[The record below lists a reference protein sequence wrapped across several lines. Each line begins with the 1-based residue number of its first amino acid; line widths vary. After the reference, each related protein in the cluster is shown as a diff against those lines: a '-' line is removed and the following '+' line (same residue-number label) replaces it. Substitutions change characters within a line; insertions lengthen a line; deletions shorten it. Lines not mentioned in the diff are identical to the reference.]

1 MYKRQHIVSIEE
13 QTLSGGFGSIVLEGL
28 SDNGVQTPVLRVGL
42 PDKYFFENGSRD
54 YHLDNNG
61 LSVDSIYDKI
71 EAFVNE

>member
-1 MYKRQHIVSIEE
+1 M
-13 QTLSGGFGSIVLEGL
+13 LEGL
-28 SDNGVQTPVLRVGL
+28 SDNHVQTPVLRIGL

>member
-1 MYKRQHIVSIEE
+1 MTTCRTWKLKAIKKAAKS
-13 QTLSGGFGSIVLEGL
+13 
-28 SDNGVQTPVLRVGL
+28 
-42 PDKYFFENGSRD
+42 YFFENGSRD